1 MKKIYFLTLV
11 ILIGTLSFG
20 STLMNLTFSS
30 TQNHIITTLIF
41 DSIPNWKLQNQMG
54 NQIEFVFQGKVS
66 TSMPNNISWKDV
78 NVSIATNRSTSDLVF
93 VFPFVVSASI
103 NQIDDHL
110 EINFTTLG
118 ISQNLPLTGP
128 SSRISIDFSGQQG
141 SNFSLAIKYLSR
153 ILNRN
158 LIIDPSIANNP
169 VNITLKDVTPAEAF
183 YDIMISSPGIGYAI
197 LPDGTYYIAPVSV
210 LIQNFGKLG
219 TGTYNNVVSF
229 YNLSSTNISAQD
241 FKSLVENLF
250 GQNKIIGNIG
260 SYQIVNATVEQQRTI
275 EDLMNFVKESESFK
289 AIQWSDQSS
298 VRDLENL
305 ISMMYPNLKVT
316 YLSSFST
323 LLLSGSKSDIDNA
336 SKVIGEYGK
345 IIESIGPKITV
356 PFVVSSQNIQAFM
369 QFAKGFSGIT
379 IYGSPTANSTK
390 ITYLAMGPKNR
401 IYDFAKEVSSI
412 ASTLVSISPQVIHFN
427 FVSIPNDS
435 TFLDLSK
442 VISII
447 YPDVKMT
454 YLPSLGEALI
464 YGTDQIAV
472 NHVQKFIENKTY
484 SSTSISI
491 TNIVT
496 VRNQDY
502 QTVKS
507 LIEANNLTM
516 LGPSIP
522 STSSTVTA
530 VAIVGSEGAVNKL
543 TSLLSVSGLI
553 QNRVREV
560 GQAANQIV
568 EVKNGL
574 ITLSVK
580 DYPLYDL
587 IQRVYA
593 ALSKNIVFAYQNL
606 PNVTLNLSN
615 VTLDEFDQTIA
626 NSYDLSF
633 SGTAVTVVDRNTT
646 GLTRIY
652 MSSGNIDQI
661 MALAKFLG
669 GNVYSDPNTGIVVVN
684 GLSQYAANV
693 LDNEMKKLQNPR
705 PNVQIMAKI
714 VDVTGNK
721 SVSNSVNS
729 TLITPQLIFN
739 NGLTL
744 SFNLLNATNPSNFV
758 SGIAD
763 QILSSKAT
771 LTANFSKITG
781 EGSVLSAPNL
791 MTQSGE
797 PAQITIGEQYP
808 YLVTTV
814 VNSQTGQTAQ
824 QLQFLTTGIQLNIL
838 PVVLSNGQISL
849 TITIQVSDAD
859 WGHAVN
865 GVPAVVTR
873 NASVKVVISSGQTLL
888 IGGLTKQ
895 NRSENV
901 TKIPFLGDLPF
912 IGQFFTSTTFQ
923 DSTDNLDIFI
933 TASVV
938 K

>member
-1 MKKIYFLTLV
+1 MKKIYFLLLM
-11 ILIGTLSFG
+11 ILIGTLSFA
-20 STLMNLTFSS
+20 STLENLTFSS

-41 DSIPNWKLQNQMG
+41 DSIPNWKIQNQMG
-54 NQIEFVFQGKVS
+54 NQITFVFQGKIS
-66 TSMPNNISWKDV
+66 ASISNKISWKDMDLLI
-78 NVSIATNRSTSDLVF
+78 STNKSTSNIIF
-93 VFPFVVSASI
+93 TFPFVVSASI

-128 SSRISIDFSGQQG
+128 ASKISIDFSGQQG

-169 VNITLKDVTPAEAF
+169 VNITLKNVTPAEAF

-229 YNLSSTNISAQD
+229 YNLSSTNISSQD
-241 FKSLVENLF
+241 FKNLVENLF

-260 SYQIVNATVEQQRTI
+260 SYQIVNATVEQQKTI

-298 VRDLENL
+298 VKDLESL
-305 ISMMYPNLKVT
+305 ISMMYPNLKIT
-316 YLSSFST
+316 YLPSFST
-323 LLLSGSKSDIDNA
+323 LLLSGGKSDIDGA
-336 SKVIGEYGK
+336 YKVIGEYGK

-356 PFVVSSQNIQAFM
+356 PFVLSSQNAQTFI
-369 QFAKGFSGIT
+369 QFAKNFAGIT
-379 IYGSPTANSTK
+379 IYGSPTNNSTK

-401 IYDFAKEVSSI
+401 IYEFAKAVSSI
-412 ASTLVSISPQVIHFN
+412 ASTLVSVSPQVMHFN
-427 FVSIPNDS
+427 FVSIPNDN

-447 YPDVKMT
+447 YPEVKMT

-464 YGTDQIAV
+464 YGTDSTSVDQTK
-472 NHVQKFIENKTY
+472 KFIENKTY
-484 SSTSISI
+484 SSTSTSI

-516 LGPSIP
+516 LGPSKP

-530 VAIVGSEGAVNKL
+530 VAIVGSESAVNKL

-553 QNRVREV
+553 QSKVREV
-560 GQAANQIV
+560 GQTANQIV
-568 EVKNGL
+568 EVRNGL

-606 PNVTLNLSN
+606 PNVTLDLSN
-615 VTLDEFDQTIA
+615 VTLDQFDQTIG
-626 NSYDLSF
+626 NSYGLSF
-633 SGTAVTVVDRNTT
+633 SGTAVTIVDKNTT

-652 MSSGNIDQI
+652 TVSGNVDQI
-661 MALAKFLG
+661 VSLAKFLG

-693 LDNEMKKLQNPR
+693 LDNEMQKLQNPR

-714 VDVTGNK
+714 VDVTGSK
-721 SVSNSVNS
+721 ALSDSVNS

-739 NGLTL
+739 NGLNL
-744 SFNLLNATNPSNFV
+744 SFNLLNASNPSNFV

-771 LTANFSKITG
+771 ITANFSKTTG
-781 EGSVLSAPNL
+781 EGSVLSAPTL